1 MLDEKYKN
9 FFEKI
14 ILFKEEQ
21 KKQKQR
27 GLNDYNMVNVVRK
40 ENAEVGMH
48 SNVIYSLIN
57 PQGLHYR
64 DDLFLN
70 KFITIVLGEKIENF
84 GTAIQYKLK
93 SMTQSSDF
101 EK

>member
-1 MLDEKYKN
+1 MLDEKYIN

-14 ILFKEEQ
+14 RLFKEEQ

-57 PQGLHYR
+57 PQGLHYHYVV
-64 DDLFLN
+64 DLIVESIKKMTKN
-70 KFITIVLGEKIENF
+70 KNF
-84 GTAIQYKLK
+84 
-93 SMTQSSDF
+93 SN
-101 EK
+101 